1 MKQKTDLR
9 KLLDSYFNETDPD
22 LKQDW
27 LSIKY
32 VTERD
37 INKIRS
43 MLYSMKVSY
52 IYDID
57 RINKIF
63 WILRKDP

>member
-1 MKQKTDLR
+1 MRQKTDLR
-9 KLLDSYFNETDPD
+9 KLLDSYFSETDPD

-32 VTERD
+32 LTERD

-52 IYDID
+52 I
-57 RINKIF
+57 
-63 WILRKDP
+63 

>member
-1 MKQKTDLR
+1 MRQKTDLR
-9 KLLDSYFNETDPD
+9 KLLDSYFSETDPD

-32 VTERD
+32 LTERD

-43 MLYSMKVSY
+43 MLYSMKASY

-63 WILRKDP
+63 WILRKD

>member
-1 MKQKTDLR
+1 MRQKTALR
-9 KLLDSYFNETDPD
+9 KLLDSYFSETDPD

-32 VTERD
+32 LTERD

-63 WILRKDP
+63 WILRKD

>member
-1 MKQKTDLR
+1 MRQKTDLR
-9 KLLDSYFNETDPD
+9 KLLDSYFSETDPD

-27 LSIKY
+27 ISIKY

-57 RINKIF
+57 RTNKIF
-63 WILRKDP
+63 WILRKD

>member
-1 MKQKTDLR
+1 MRQKTDLR
-9 KLLDSYFNETDPD
+9 KLLDSYFSETDPD

-32 VTERD
+32 LTERD

-52 IYDID
+52 TYDID
-57 RINKIF
+57 RTNKIF
-63 WILRKDP
+63 WILRKD

>member
-1 MKQKTDLR
+1 MRQKTDLR
-9 KLLDSYFNETDPD
+9 KLLDSYFSETDPD

-32 VTERD
+32 LTERD

-57 RINKIF
+57 RTNKIF
-63 WILRKDP
+63 WILRKD

>member
-1 MKQKTDLR
+1 MRQKTDLR
-9 KLLDSYFNETDPD
+9 KLLDSYFSETDPD

-27 LSIKY
+27 ISIKY

-37 INKIRS
+37 INRIRS

-63 WILRKDP
+63 WILRKD

>member
-1 MKQKTDLR
+1 MRQKTDLR
-9 KLLDSYFNETDPD
+9 KLLDSYFSETDPD

-27 LSIKY
+27 ISIKY

-63 WILRKDP
+63 WILRKD